1 MSLVGRNNKETALY
15 YMKLA
20 EVLHVGSPCHLLSA
34 DSSATSALT
43 ENYLEVNRL
52 KTLCPLFHP
61 LLTLILSL
69 VNTFWEF

>member
-1 MSLVGRNNKETALY
+1 MSHVGRNNKETALY
-15 YMKLA
+15 YLKLA
-20 EVLHVGSPCHLLSA
+20 EVLHVGSPSHLLSA

-43 ENYLEVNRL
+43 ENYLELNRL
-52 KTLCPLFHP
+52 TLCPLFHP